1 MNASF
6 TITSLLL
13 TLGSFLVTFS
23 LGGWE
28 PSKSMRD
35 RSFSPYIIIFST
47 GGNTTKLVQKIV
59 SNSQTQ
65 NITFL
70 NRAYSFEG
78 EINEAPLILN
88 VLGVTFL
95 KQPK

>member
-1 MNASF
+1 
-6 TITSLLL
+6 
-13 TLGSFLVTFS
+13 
-23 LGGWE
+23 
-28 PSKSMRD
+28 MRD

-47 GGNTTKLVQKIV
+47 GVGGDTTKLIQKIV

-78 EINEAPLILN
+78 EINEAPLTLN
-88 VLGVTFL
+88 VLGVTF
-95 KQPK
+95 